1 MDWDQWWNNLRK
13 TGWAADLFQI
23 RDERFGTGGHDQ
35 KVSMEDHVQFL
46 KDAGFSIIDFPWK
59 YTNNMVLLAMV

>member
-1 MDWDQWWNNLRK
+1 MCRMFGY
-13 TGWAADLFQI
+13 TGN
-23 RDERFGTGGHDQ
+23 
-35 KVSMEDHVQFL
+35 SMEDHVQFL